1 MASPDD
7 DDLLATWLGRVA
19 AVTEAEPGLGEDDFH
34 RIARE
39 LGLGPD
45 ELARVEAMV
54 AAHLTRGQNYLTHG
68 RPADAVAELTQA
80 QALAPWRA
88 DIAEALAEARVALYE
103 KTGDPLDR
111 AAAEDA
117 VRGVLDRA
125 PDHRPAVVLLNR
137 LDAPPAVRTSPRRA
151 RRNALLIAL
160 AGIVLMVTL
169 SALMA
174 LLLRLAPTAP
184 PDPAPPDPASPPGDP
199 QAPATPV
206 AAGSDDAPPLGE
218 HALPFTVVGDGVDIA
233 AIDFDPSGTR
243 IERREVFTQAR
254 FKLRITPRAEGR
266 ALDALAGA
274 LEVVD
279 GAGAV
284 LASEPI
290 SLLDR
295 ATVPRRA
302 GEGRVWG
309 RQLTVPRAAV
319 AARLRVTAADWITD
333 AGPVAGEPGC
343 LEWAIAQPGH
353 VALDVQ
359 RLADRADGFTRVT
372 DYAIT
377 NRGRGALRA
386 LTVVVEPRDAS
397 GAPLVASGP
406 LDRRIVAGA
415 WMPPFEPGE
424 TRFER
429 HIRVL
434 PAELR
439 DRYASTC
446 LRVTEVE

>member
-137 LDAPPAVRTSPRRA
+137 LDAPPAVRTTPRRA

-160 AGIVLMVTL
+160 AGVMLMLTI

-174 LLLRLAPTAP
+174 LLLRLAPPVAP
-184 PDPAPPDPASPPGDP
+184 PDRAPDAPKTPAASPTADGE
-199 QAPATPV
+199 
-206 AAGSDDAPPLGE
+206 APPLGE
-218 HALPFTVVGDGVDIA
+218 HPLPFTVVGDGVDVA
-233 AIDFDPSGTR
+233 AIDFDPTGTR

-254 FKLRITPRAEGR
+254 FKLRVTPRAEGR
-266 ALDALAGA
+266 ALDALAGT

-284 LASEPI
+284 LVSEPL
-290 SLLDR
+290 SLIDR

-333 AGPVAGEPGC
+333 AGPIAGEPAC
-343 LEWAIAQPGH
+343 LAWAVTQPPH
-353 VALDVQ
+353 VALDV
-359 RLADRADGFTRVT
+359 RLLADRVDGFTRVT

-377 NRGRGALRA
+377 NRGRGALRS
-386 LTVVVEPRDAS
+386 LTVVVERRDAD
-397 GAPLVASGP
+397 GAPLVVSGA

-429 HIRVL
+429 YIKVI

-439 DRYASTC
+439 DRYAATC